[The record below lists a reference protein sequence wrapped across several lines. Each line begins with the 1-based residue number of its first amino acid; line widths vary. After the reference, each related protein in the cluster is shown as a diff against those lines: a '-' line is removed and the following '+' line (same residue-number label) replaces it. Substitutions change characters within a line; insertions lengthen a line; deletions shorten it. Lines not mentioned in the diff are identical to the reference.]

1 MITGNKPPT
10 QRQHWYR
17 RLPEIVFLVAASYF
31 FLRSHVYFA
40 PKTVDMSALALH
52 SIIGTPVPPVAL
64 QGKAVV
70 LNFWAPWC
78 PPCRLEM
85 PWLQQLQQEHPN
97 VAVVGVEDD
106 PEQYEQAK
114 ALADQQQVSYMLVRS
129 NAAVQSR
136 FGHVAGLPTT
146 LYISPSGRV
155 VHTVTDVVPEIV
167 MRRYLQDATST
178 R

>member
-1 MITGNKPPT
+1 
-10 QRQHWYR
+10 
-17 RLPEIVFLVAASYF
+17 
-31 FLRSHVYFA
+31 
-40 PKTVDMSALALH
+40 
-52 SIIGTPVPPVAL
+52 
-64 QGKAVV
+64 
-70 LNFWAPWC
+70 
-78 PPCRLEM
+78 
-85 PWLQQLQQEHPN
+85 
-97 VAVVGVEDD
+97 
-106 PEQYEQAK
+106 
-114 ALADQQQVSYMLVRS
+114 MLVRS